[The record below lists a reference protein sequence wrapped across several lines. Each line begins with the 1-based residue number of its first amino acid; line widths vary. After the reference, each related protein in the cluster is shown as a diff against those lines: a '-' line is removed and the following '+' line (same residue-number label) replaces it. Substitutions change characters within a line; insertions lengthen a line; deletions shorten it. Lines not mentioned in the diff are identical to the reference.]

1 VSAQQPA
8 VGQQVTYRHPAGP
21 VRGTITKVGDKA
33 VTIAV
38 KRWDGMPDA
47 VLEFRQ
53 GTDGVYRLKGKRG
66 LVNQY
71 SLVFPG
77 WGE

>member
-1 VSAQQPA
+1 MSAPA
-8 VGQQVTYRHPAGP
+8 VGQPVTYNHPAGP
-21 VRGTITKVGDKA
+21 VKGTITKVGA
-33 VTIAV
+33 RSVTIAV
-38 KRWDGMPDA
+38 KRWDDMPDA

-71 SLVFPG
+71 SLVF
-77 WGE
+77 

>member
-1 VSAQQPA
+1 MN
-8 VGQQVTYRHPAGP
+8 VGQQVTYNHPAGP
-21 VRGTITKVGDKA
+21 VQGTVTKVADKA
-33 VTIAV
+33 CTIAV

-53 GTDGVYRLKGKRG
+53 CTDGVYRLKGKRG

-71 SLVFPG
+71 SLKF
-77 WGE
+77 